1 MTFPGRSKLSRN
13 GDAETKSK
21 RENRKKDSDRR
32 EGVDRRMSDRR
43 KAKGRLHMRDLYKT
57 DLDRHLWA
65 WPKSKKPARRRR
77 TMVRLIASAAGMLGA
92 AGLSYVAYKK
102 LRKKGS
108 KSPDPI
114 AEQAES
120 E

>member
-1 MTFPGRSKLSRN
+1 MTFPGRSKLSSN
-13 GDAETKSK
+13 GGAETKSK
-21 RENRKKDSDRR
+21 REKRKKGS
-32 EGVDRRMSDRR
+32 DRRMSDRR
-43 KAKGRLHMRDLYKT
+43 KAKGRLHMRDLYQT
-57 DLDRHLWA
+57 DLDRHFWA
-65 WPKSKKPARRRR
+65 WPKSKKPAGRRR

>member
-21 RENRKKDSDRR
+21 RENRKKDS
-32 EGVDRRMSDRR
+32 DRRMSDRR

-77 TMVRLIASAAGMLGA
+77 TLVRLIASAAGMLGA